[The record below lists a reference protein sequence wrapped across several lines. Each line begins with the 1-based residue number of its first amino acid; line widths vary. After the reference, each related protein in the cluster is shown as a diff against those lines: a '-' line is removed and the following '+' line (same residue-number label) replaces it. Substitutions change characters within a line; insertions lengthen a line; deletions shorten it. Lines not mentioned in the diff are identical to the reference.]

1 MCRVMTL
8 YTVLGIRA
16 PLEMGDECRPPTP
29 RTALFEVLT
38 WQKEMRNFSFTPV
51 IHLSATGLY

>member
-1 MCRVMTL
+1 MTL